1 MKSQMKRST
10 LRTNDTRKM
19 IFCCHGA
26 SYTVTEKVLGA
37 DVDSADG
44 ILDRLRQIDGV
55 KVVEVRGGVGN
66 LMFPTLRLP
75 EVARVLVPLDSVR
88 APRAFAVAAQRGRI
102 W

>member
-26 SYTVTEKVLGA
+26 IYTVTEKVLGA

-44 ILDRLRQIDGV
+44 ILGRLRQIDGV

>member
-1 MKSQMKRST
+1 MKSQLKRPT
-10 LRTNDTRKM
+10 RHTNGAKAM
-19 IFCCHGA
+19 IPCCNGVI
-26 SYTVTEKVLGA
+26 YTVTEKVLGA

-55 KVVEVRGGVGN
+55 KAVEVRGGVGN

-88 APRAFAVAAQRGRI
+88 APAAMAIAAHRGRI